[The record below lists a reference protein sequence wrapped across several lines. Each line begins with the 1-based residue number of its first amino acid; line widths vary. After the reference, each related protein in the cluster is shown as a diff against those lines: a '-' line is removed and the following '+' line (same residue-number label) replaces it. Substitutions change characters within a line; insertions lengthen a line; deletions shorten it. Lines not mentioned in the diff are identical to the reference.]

1 MRWKI
6 LIISSLSIGII
17 FLDFSIL
24 PLAITAIQKEL
35 DISNLFCQWL
45 MNAYTLSIAASL
57 LTFGRLSQYLGRKKV
72 FCTGLLVFEIA
83 SLMCAISHFPWH
95 LMLGRILQGIGASM
109 VMPTSS
115 AIISTHFSKAERGK
129 AIGIYSSTGS
139 LFFAVGPL
147 IGGLL
152 TQIISWRA
160 IFWLNIPLGFLSL
173 YTAIKHI
180 PDEPPETQHNPFSM
194 KIALVWLV
202 SISMIV
208 GGIMQTQHWGWRHP
222 MTPTLILCGIASLIA
237 LILDQRRSEKPF
249 IHFDNFAKRPFL
261 TGLACIGLN
270 QVLVVM
276 IVFWSIF
283 LQKILGF
290 NPIKA
295 GLLTLVAYMPVV
307 IASMLAG
314 FLVDRYGPRL
324 PVVIGFFISSCALLI
339 LGFSTASIDITVVTL
354 AFVLLGL
361 GIPMISPPSFVFMI
375 HQMPKEQIAL
385 ASSVN
390 NTFRQMFSA
399 LSVAIIGSS
408 LYFSVGQKIMTKIEN
423 ASWAETIPDHA
434 IHKLVQ
440 GRLNP
445 KEAFKEHLGDEILEL
460 EALYRYHFEKGFSQI
475 NFMAS
480 AIAMI
485 GLAVAVVAYPR
496 KRLTEHEHQDVQP
509 SQEALSQDVKN
520 LP

>member
-6 LIISSLSIGII
+6 LIISSLTIGIV
-17 FLDFSIL
+17 FLDFSVL
-24 PLAITAIQKEL
+24 PLAITAIQKEF
-35 DISNLFCQWL
+35 DISNLFFQWL
-45 MNAYTLSIAASL
+45 INAYTLSIAASL

-72 FCTGLLVFEIA
+72 FCMGLIIFEIG
-83 SLMCAISHFPWH
+83 SLIGALSYFSWH
-95 LMLGRILQGIGASM
+95 LMLGRVLQGLGAAM

-139 LFFAVGPL
+139 MFFALGPL
-147 IGGLL
+147 IGGFL
-152 TQIISWRA
+152 TQYISWRA

-173 YTAIKHI
+173 YTAVKHI
-180 PDEPPETQHNPFSM
+180 PDEEPVTQDNPFSL
-194 KIALVWLV
+194 KIALIWLV
-202 SISMIV
+202 SISLIV
-208 GGIMQTQHWGWRHP
+208 GGIMQTQYWGWRHP
-222 MTPTLILCGIASLIA
+222 FTPLLISIGVICLVA
-237 LILDQRRSEKPF
+237 LIVDQRKSAQPF

-270 QVLVVM
+270 QILVVM

-290 NPIKA
+290 NPVKA
-295 GLLTLVAYMPVV
+295 GLLTLVAYLPVV
-307 IASMLAG
+307 VASMLAG
-314 FLVDRYGPRL
+314 YLVDRFGPRL
-324 PVVIGFFISSCALLI
+324 PVAIGFCLSSFALII
-339 LGFSTASIDITVVTL
+339 LGYSTSSIDIGVITT

-361 GIPMISPPSFVFMI
+361 GIPMVSPPSFVFMI
-375 HQMPKEQIAL
+375 HQMPKEQIAI

-408 LYFSVGQKIMTKIEN
+408 LYFSVGQKIINKIEH
-423 ASWAETIPDHA
+423 ATWAETIPSHA
-434 IHKLVQ
+434 IHKLVH

-460 EALYRYHFEKGFSQI
+460 EALYRYHFEKGFSNI
-475 NFMAS
+475 NFIAS
-480 AIAMI
+480 GVGIF
-485 GLAVAVVAYPR
+485 GLIVSLKVYPR
-496 KRLTEHEHQDVQP
+496 RRLTEVQHQDETAQP
-509 SQEALSQDVKN
+509 LPSSQDVKN
-520 LP
+520 

>member
-6 LIISSLSIGII
+6 LIISSLTIGIV
-17 FLDFSIL
+17 FLDFSVL

-35 DISNLFCQWL
+35 DISNLFFQWL
-45 MNAYTLSIAASL
+45 LNAYTLSIAATL

-72 FCTGLLVFEIA
+72 FCMGLIVFEIA
-83 SLMCAISHFPWH
+83 SLICAMSHFPWH
-95 LMLGRILQGIGASM
+95 LMFGRIMQGLGAAM

-139 LFFAVGPL
+139 LFFALGPL
-147 IGGLL
+147 IGGFL
-152 TQIISWRA
+152 TQMISWRA

-180 PDEPPETQHNPFSM
+180 PEEPAENQDNPFSL
-194 KIALVWLV
+194 KIAIVWLF
-202 SISMIV
+202 SISLIV
-208 GGIMQTQHWGWRHP
+208 GGIMQTQYWGWRHF
-222 MTPTLILCGIASLIA
+222 MTPILIISGIGLLIN
-237 LILDQRRSEKPF
+237 LILDQKRSDKPF
-249 IHFDNFAKRPFL
+249 IHFDNFAKKPFL

-270 QVLVVM
+270 QILVVM

-283 LQKILGF
+283 LQKVLGF

-295 GLLTLVAYMPVV
+295 GILTLVAYLPVV
-307 IASMLAG
+307 VASMVAG
-314 FLVDRYGPRL
+314 VLVDRFGPRL
-324 PVVIGFFISSCALLI
+324 PVAMGFFLSSMALI
-339 LGFSTASIDITVVTL
+339 VLGFSTSNVDIMTITF
-354 AFVLLGL
+354 AFILLGL
-361 GIPMISPPSFVFMI
+361 GIPMVSPPSFVFMI

-399 LSVAIIGSS
+399 LSIAIIGSS
-408 LYFSVGQKIMTKIEN
+408 LYFSVGQKIIHKIED
-423 ASWAETIPDHA
+423 ASWAENIPSHA

-460 EALYRYHFEKGFSQI
+460 EALYRYHFEKGFSKI
-475 NFMAS
+475 NFFAS
-480 AIAMI
+480 GVAIF
-485 GLAVAVVAYPR
+485 GLFVAFKGYPR
-496 KRLTEHEHQDVQP
+496 KRLTEHEHQDHP
-509 SQEALSQDVKN
+509 TQEESASRDAKN
-520 LP
+520 